1 MGINHPEL
9 RQQTADYYNCMM
21 RLDTYI
27 GQLLAMLEQSG
38 RARDT
43 VVVYIG
49 DHGADM
55 LRGKRTSY
63 EGGLKVPMIIR
74 WPNSRPDQRREELV
88 STLDLYPTFCDIAGA
103 HPGTLAGRSLKPLVH
118 GKRPAWR
125 QYLFTEFHVHSN
137 HNPWPQRTV
146 RDARFKLIYNP
157 VAGEENP
164 GMPLPWAKNS
174 LPRRKR
180 NCSPWPPIRCA
191 RLMR

>member
-1 MGINHPEL
+1 MRAGGQPFYLQVNFPDAHRPFIKQVTTPRPLTGKEVQALPYMGINHPEL

-27 GQLLAMLEQSG
+27 GQLLAVLEQSA
-38 RARDT
+38 ARGTT

-88 STLDLYPTFCDIAGA
+88 STLDLSRLSATSPARASPARWPVVPRRWCTETAGA
-103 HPGTLAGRSLKPLVH
+103 AVSLHRVSCALQPQSLAATHR
-118 GKRPAWR
+118 A
-125 QYLFTEFHVHSN
+125 
-137 HNPWPQRTV
+137 
-146 RDARFKLIYNP
+146 
-157 VAGEENP
+157 
-164 GMPLPWAKNS
+164 
-174 LPRRKR
+174 
-180 NCSPWPPIRCA
+180 
-191 RLMR
+191 